1 MNQNLDFNSPEL
13 FAPVVFR
20 SAFNN
25 FEVINPTQA
34 WSLLFTGGK
43 EDKVLLAG
51 VGLFYTNVLLA
62 IIASGIAAELVFENL
77 FIA

>member
-1 MNQNLDFNSPEL
+1 MTTNLDFNSPEL

-20 SAFNN
+20 STFNN

-43 EDKVLLAG
+43 EDKALLAG

-62 IIASGIAAELVFENL
+62 LIGSGIAAELVIQNL
-77 FIA
+77 FLA